1 MSQIEEL
8 VERLCPDGVTHVSL
22 GNVVAYSTTT
32 IDASE
37 LTETTFVGV
46 DNLLPNKAGK
56 TTARHGPN
64 TARVTQFQEGDVLLG
79 NIRPYLRK
87 IWLADHSGGCSGD
100 VLCIRIHDTSE
111 ISPGFLFQV
120 LGSESFFRFFTK
132 HSRGAKMPRGDKKE
146 VLKYV
151 LPVPPLEVQHE
162 IVKILDTFTDLEAEL
177 EAELESRR
185 QQYAYYEEELVSRS
199 QIGPTYRLSELES
212 QGIISLGRGKVISKK
227 TIAALPGDY
236 PVYSSSGAGSGEFGR
251 YGDYLFSDERIT
263 WSIDGGGRFF
273 YRPPHRYSITNVSG
287 WMTVDNDIIRT
298 RYLYYVLTAAWR
310 HEKFD
315 YTRKAHPSVIRDLYH
330 ISVPPLSDQDRLVR
344 RLDTFDALVNN
355 LTSGLPAELN
365 ARRQQYEYYRD
376 KLLTFKELK
385 S

>member
-151 LPVPPLEVQHE
+151 RPVPPLEVQHE
-162 IVKILDTFTDLEAEL
+162 IVKILDTFTDLE
-177 EAELESRR
+177 
-185 QQYAYYEEELVSRS
+185 
-199 QIGPTYRLSELES
+199 SELES
-212 QGIISLGRGKVISKK
+212 ELEARRLQFRFYQEKILLPCDDTPWTTLSDIADIGTGNRNTNEASSTGTYPFFVRSQEPLLSNSYQFDETAIITAGDGVGVGRVFHFVRGKYALHQRAYRISPQSELVEPK
-227 TIAALPGDY
+227 
-236 PVYSSSGAGSGEFGR
+236 F
-251 YGDYLFSDERIT
+251 LFYWI
-263 WSIDGGGRFF
+263 RFDF
-273 YRPPHRYSITNVSG
+273 P
-287 WMTVDNDIIRT
+287 
-298 RYLYYVLTAAWR
+298 RYLT
-310 HEKFD
+310 
-315 YTRKAHPSVIRDLYH
+315 TTSVH
-330 ISVPPLSDQDRLVR
+330 ASVTSLRRPMFLNYRVPLPPLPAQRQIIHI
-344 RLDTFDALVNN
+344 LDTFDALVNN

>member
-1 MSQIEEL
+1 MSQIEE
-8 VERLCPDGVTHVSL
+8 VIERLCPDGVRAIPL
-22 GNVVAYSTTT
+22 GEIVKNLDSKRRPVTRGNRRNGPFPYYGANGIQDYVHDYLF
-32 IDASE
+32 DG
-37 LTETTFVGV
+37 TF
-46 DNLLPNKAGK
+46 L
-56 TTARHGPN
+56 
-64 TARVTQFQEGDVLLG
+64 LLG
-79 NIRPYLRK
+79 EDGSVIRPNGSPVLNWATGK
-87 IWLADHSGGCSGD
+87 IWVNNHAHVLQPASHSVDLRFLYYFLTTVKIGSFITGGTQPKLNQRNMNGIP
-100 VLCIRIHDTSE
+100 V
-111 ISPGFLFQV
+111 
-120 LGSESFFRFFTK
+120 
-132 HSRGAKMPRGDKKE
+132 M
-146 VLKYV
+146 
-151 LPVPPLEVQHE
+151 VPPLEVQHE

-251 YGDYLFSDERIT
+251 YGDYLFSGERII

-273 YRPPHRYSITNVSG
+273 YRPPHRYSVTNVSG

-344 RLDTFDALVNN
+344 RLDTFDALVNDLN
-355 LTSGLPAELN
+355 SGLPAELN

>member
-1 MSQIEEL
+1 
-8 VERLCPDGVTHVSL
+8 
-22 GNVVAYSTTT
+22 
-32 IDASE
+32 
-37 LTETTFVGV
+37 
-46 DNLLPNKAGK
+46 
-56 TTARHGPN
+56 
-64 TARVTQFQEGDVLLG
+64 
-79 NIRPYLRK
+79 
-87 IWLADHSGGCSGD
+87 
-100 VLCIRIHDTSE
+100 
-111 ISPGFLFQV
+111 
-120 LGSESFFRFFTK
+120 
-132 HSRGAKMPRGDKKE
+132 MPRGDKKE

-273 YRPPHRYSITNVSG
+273 LS
-287 WMTVDNDIIRT
+287 
-298 RYLYYVLTAAWR
+298 A
-310 HEKFD
+310 
-315 YTRKAHPSVIRDLYH
+315 PS
-330 ISVPPLSDQDRLVR
+330 PLFHNKCFG
-344 RLDTFDALVNN
+344 LDD
-355 LTSGLPAELN
+355 S
-365 ARRQQYEYYRD
+365 
-376 KLLTFKELK
+376 
-385 S
+385 

>member
-177 EAELESRR
+177 EAELE
-185 QQYAYYEEELVSRS
+185 
-199 QIGPTYRLSELES
+199 
-212 QGIISLGRGKVISKK
+212 
-227 TIAALPGDY
+227 
-236 PVYSSSGAGSGEFGR
+236 
-251 YGDYLFSDERIT
+251 
-263 WSIDGGGRFF
+263 
-273 YRPPHRYSITNVSG
+273 
-287 WMTVDNDIIRT
+287 
-298 RYLYYVLTAAWR
+298 
-310 HEKFD
+310 
-315 YTRKAHPSVIRDLYH
+315 
-330 ISVPPLSDQDRLVR
+330 
-344 RLDTFDALVNN
+344 
-355 LTSGLPAELN
+355 
-365 ARRQQYEYYRD
+365 ARRAQYEYYRD
-376 KLLTFKELK
+376 QLLSFNETPPPDQVGHVE
-385 S
+385 

>member
-1 MSQIEEL
+1 ML
-8 VERLCPDGVTHVSL
+8 LRRLDI
-22 GNVVAYSTTT
+22 A
-32 IDASE
+32 
-37 LTETTFVGV
+37 
-46 DNLLPNKAGK
+46 
-56 TTARHGPN
+56 
-64 TARVTQFQEGDVLLG
+64 
-79 NIRPYLRK
+79 
-87 IWLADHSGGCSGD
+87 
-100 VLCIRIHDTSE
+100 
-111 ISPGFLFQV
+111 
-120 LGSESFFRFFTK
+120 
-132 HSRGAKMPRGDKKE
+132 
-146 VLKYV
+146 
-151 LPVPPLEVQHE
+151 
-162 IVKILDTFTDLEAEL
+162 
-177 EAELESRR
+177 
-185 QQYAYYEEELVSRS
+185 YAYYEEELVSRS

-251 YGDYLFSDERIT
+251 YGDYLFSGERIT

-273 YRPPHRYSITNVSG
+273 YRPPHRYSVTNVSG

-344 RLDTFDALVNN
+344 RLDTFDALVNDLN
-355 LTSGLPAELN
+355 SGLPAELN